1 MVTGAQG
8 AGFWDGHN
16 VITLL
21 QGRRTAVTSSAPCAR
36 VLRWAGH
43 SAALAA
49 VMAATLAAVT
59 LLGSTAAEAGAREQ
73 ARRIHERLAGV
84 PPSETVLA
92 DMQSDVAGGNA
103 TTAANTAMDNSSFYS
118 VTLKNFA
125 APWTN
130 RDQSVFVPLNDY
142 TATVIGMVRD
152 DVPFNTLLSAN
163 LVYVG
168 TGAGVP
174 AYSATN
180 NDNYQALDDQNA
192 DLKLQLSASTQTL
205 ASGLPDSATAGVLTT
220 RAAAE
225 AFFIAGTNRAMF
237 RFTMLNHLCRDM
249 DQVLDTSRVPDRI
262 RQDVS
267 RSPGGDSRI
276 FLNNCIGCHSG
287 MDPLAQA
294 FAFYT
299 FDTTLGRIQ
308 YTPGVVQAKYFNN
321 DTTFPHGFR
330 TPDDQW
336 NNYWRAGQNALLGW
350 DSQLTGSGS
359 GARSMG
365 QELANSTAFAQCQV
379 EKVFRNV
386 CLRSPVDGA
395 DRTQID
401 SMVGSFR
408 SGGYRL
414 KQVFAES
421 AAYCMG
427 D

>member
-1 MVTGAQG
+1 L
-8 AGFWDGHN
+8 
-16 VITLL
+16 ITLL
-21 QGRRTAVTSSAPCAR
+21 FARRSAGYASAPHGRILSLAA
-36 VLRWAGH
+36 L
-43 SAALAA
+43 SAAI
-49 VMAATLAAVT
+49 
-59 LLGSTAAEAGAREQ
+59 LLAGATAYAGPREQ

-84 PPSETVLA
+84 PPSETVLS
-92 DMQSDVAGGNA
+92 DMQADVAGNSA
-103 TTAANTAMDNSSFYS
+103 TAAAFTAMENSNFYS

-168 TGAGVP
+168 TGSGIP
-174 AYSATN
+174 AYSPTN

-192 DLKLQLSASTQTL
+192 DLQTQLTATTQT
-205 ASGLPDSATAGVLTT
+205 AVSGLPDAGTAGVMTT
-220 RAAAE
+220 RAGAE

-237 RFTMLNHLCRDM
+237 RFTLLNHLCRDM
-249 DQVLDTSRVPDRI
+249 EQVHDTSRVPDRI

-276 FLNNCIGCHSG
+276 FLNGCIGCHSG

-294 FAFYT
+294 FAYYT
-299 FDTTLGRIQ
+299 FDPAQGRIQ
-308 YTPGVVQAKYFNN
+308 YTPGVVQPKYFNN
-321 DTTFPHGFR
+321 DATFQFGFR
-330 TPDDQW
+330 TPNDNW
-336 NNYWRAGQNALLGW
+336 SNYWRAGQNALLGW
-350 DSQLTGSGS
+350 DTQLPGSGS
-359 GARSMG
+359 GAKSMG
-365 QELANSTAFAQCQV
+365 QELANSTAFARCQV

-386 CLRSPVDGA
+386 CLRSPVDGT
-395 DRTQID
+395 DRAQID
-401 SMVGSFR
+401 SMVSTFR

>member
-1 MVTGAQG
+1 M
-8 AGFWDGHN
+8 
-16 VITLL
+16 ITLL
-21 QGRRTAVTSSAPCAR
+21 DGRCTAVSSSTPRGQLLSLAALSAAILLASSA
-36 VLRWAGH
+36 
-43 SAALAA
+43 
-49 VMAATLAAVT
+49 
-59 LLGSTAAEAGAREQ
+59 AGAGPREQ

-84 PPSETVLA
+84 PPSEAVLA
-92 DMQSDVAGGNA
+92 DMQADVASTHA
-103 TTAANTAMDNSSFYS
+103 TDAAYTAMENSNFYS

-130 RDQSVFVPLNDY
+130 EEQSVFVPLNDY

-168 TGAGVP
+168 TGNGVP
-174 AYSATN
+174 AYSPTN

-192 DLKLQLSASTQTL
+192 DLRTRLMASTQT
-205 ASGLPDSATAGVLTT
+205 AVSGLPDAATAGVMTT

-225 AFFIAGTNRAMF
+225 AFFVAGTNRAMF

-249 DQVLDTSRVPDRI
+249 EQVLDTSRVPDRI

-294 FAFYT
+294 FAYYT
-299 FDTTLGRIQ
+299 FDPTQGRIQ
-308 YTPGVVQAKYFNN
+308 YTPGVVQPKYFNN
-321 DTTFPHGFR
+321 DATFQYGYRTT
-330 TPDDQW
+330 DDHW
-336 NNYWRAGQNALLGW
+336 SNYWRAGQNALLGW
-350 DSQLTGSGS
+350 DSQLPGSGT

-365 QELANSTAFAQCQV
+365 QELANSTAFARCQV

-386 CLRSPVDGA
+386 CLRSPVDGT

-401 SMVGSFR
+401 SMVSSFR

>member
-21 QGRRTAVTSSAPCAR
+21 LGRRIAVTSSAPRAR
-36 VLRWAGH
+36 VLRRAGL
-43 SAALAA
+43 SAALA
-49 VMAATLAAVT
+49 VTLAAVT
-59 LLGSTAAEAGAREQ
+59 LLASAAAGAGAREQ

-84 PPSETVLA
+84 PPSEAVLA
-92 DMQSDVAGGNA
+92 DMQADVAGGNA
-103 TTAANTAMDNSSFYS
+103 LGAANTAMDDSSFYS

-174 AYSATN
+174 AYSPAN
-180 NDNYQALDDQNA
+180 NDNYQALDDQDA
-192 DLKLQLSASTQTL
+192 DLKARLSATTQTL
-205 ASGLPDSATAGVLTT
+205 ASGLPDSATAGVMTT

-294 FAFYT
+294 FAYYD
-299 FDTTLGRIQ
+299 FDTVQGRIQ

-321 DTTFPHGFR
+321 DTTFPHGYR

-336 NNYWRAGQNALLGW
+336 SNYWRAGQNALLGW
-350 DSQLTGSGS
+350 DTQLAGS
-359 GARSMG
+359 GAGAKSMG

-421 AAYCMG
+421 AAYCKG

>member
-1 MVTGAQG
+1 M
-8 AGFWDGHN
+8 
-16 VITLL
+16 ITLL
-21 QGRRTAVTSSAPCAR
+21 SGRRIAVATSAPRGRIFNLAALSALL
-36 VLRWAGH
+36 VLA
-43 SAALAA
+43 SAAAD
-49 VMAATLAAVT
+49 
-59 LLGSTAAEAGAREQ
+59 AGPREQ

-84 PPSETVLA
+84 PPSEAVLA
-92 DMQSDVAGGNA
+92 DMQADVTSNSA
-103 TTAANTAMDNSSFYS
+103 TDAAYTAMDNSNFYS

-168 TGAGVP
+168 TGGGVP
-174 AYSATN
+174 AYSPTS
-180 NDNYQALDDQNA
+180 NDHYQALDDQNA
-192 DLKLQLSASTQTL
+192 DLKARLTASSQT
-205 ASGLPDSATAGVLTT
+205 AVSGLPDSATAGVLTT

-249 DQVLDTSRVPDRI
+249 EQVLDTSRAPDRI

-294 FAFYT
+294 FAYYT
-299 FDTTLGRIQ
+299 FDPAQGRIV
-308 YTPGVVQAKYFNN
+308 YTAGAVQPKYFNN
-321 DTTFPHGFR
+321 DTTFPYGYR
-330 TPDDQW
+330 TTDDQW
-336 NNYWRAGQNALLGW
+336 SNYWRAGQNALLGW
-350 DSQLTGSGS
+350 DSQLPGS
-359 GARSMG
+359 GAGAKSMG
-365 QELANSTAFAQCQV
+365 QELANSTAFARCQV

-395 DRTQID
+395 DRTQVD
-401 SMVGSFR
+401 SMVSSFR

>member
-1 MVTGAQG
+1 MRLALISVA
-8 AGFWDGHN
+8 
-16 VITLL
+16 ILL
-21 QGRRTAVTSSAPCAR
+21 A
-36 VLRWAGH
+36 
-43 SAALAA
+43 SAAA
-49 VMAATLAAVT
+49 
-59 LLGSTAAEAGAREQ
+59 SAGPREQ

-84 PPSETVLA
+84 PPSEAVLA
-92 DMQSDVAGGNA
+92 NMQADVAGNNA
-103 TTAANTAMDNSSFYS
+103 TDAAYTAMQNSNFYS

-168 TGAGVP
+168 TGGGVP
-174 AYSATN
+174 AYSPLN

-192 DLKLQLSASTQTL
+192 DLKTRLTASTQT
-205 ASGLPDSATAGVLTT
+205 AVSGLPDAATAGVMTT

-225 AFFIAGTNRAMF
+225 AFFEAGTNRAMF

-249 DQVLDTSRVPDRI
+249 EQVLDTSRAPDRI

-287 MDPLAQA
+287 MDPLTQA
-294 FAFYT
+294 FAYYN
-299 FDTTLGRIQ
+299 FDKTVGRIE
-308 YTPGVVQAKYFNN
+308 YTPAVVQPKYFHN
-321 DTTFPHGFR
+321 DTTFQYGYR
-330 TPDDQW
+330 TTDDHW
-336 NNYWRAGQNALLGW
+336 SNYWRAGQNAVLGW
-350 DSQLTGSGS
+350 DTQLPGNGS

-365 QELANSTAFAQCQV
+365 QELANSTAFAKCQV

-386 CLRSPVDGA
+386 CLRSPVDGT
-395 DRTQID
+395 DRSQID
-401 SMVGSFR
+401 SMVSSFR

-421 AAYCMG
+421 AAYCKG

>member
-1 MVTGAQG
+1 LS
-8 AGFWDGHN
+8 
-16 VITLL
+16 TL
-21 QGRRTAVTSSAPCAR
+21 
-36 VLRWAGH
+36 VL
-43 SAALAA
+43 SAAVLASSGA
-49 VMAATLAAVT
+49 LA
-59 LLGSTAAEAGAREQ
+59 GPREQ

-84 PPSETVLA
+84 PPTEAVLA
-92 DMQSDVAGGNA
+92 DMQADVASSNA
-103 TTAANTAMDNSSFYS
+103 TDAAYTAMENSSFYS

-168 TGAGVP
+168 TGGGVP
-174 AYSATN
+174 AYSPTN
-180 NDNYQALDDQNA
+180 NDNYQALEDQNA
-192 DLKLQLSASTQTL
+192 DLKTRLTASSQT
-205 ASGLPDSATAGVLTT
+205 AVSGLPDAATAGVITT

-249 DQVLDTSRVPDRI
+249 EQVLDTSRAPDRI

-294 FAFYT
+294 YAYYT
-299 FDTTLGRIQ
+299 FDPAQGRLV

-321 DTTFPHGFR
+321 DTTFPYGYR

-336 NNYWRAGQNALLGW
+336 ANYWRAGQNALLDW
-350 DSQLTGSGS
+350 DTQLPGS
-359 GARSMG
+359 GAGAKSMG
-365 QELANSTAFAQCQV
+365 QELANSTAFARCQV

-386 CLRSPVDGA
+386 CLRSPVDSA
-395 DRTQID
+395 DRQQID
-401 SMVGSFR
+401 SMVGTFR